1 MTPKVAAQYGY
12 EIISMPYSIDG
23 KTIYPYESFKE
34 FDSKSYY
41 DMLRGGVIPTTS
53 ALNEEQYRQRF
64 EPVFAAG
71 DDIFYVHFSR
81 SMSATFGP
89 MDNVV
94 KELQAKYPER
104 KFYALD
110 TKGIT
115 IVSYLIAL
123 TVADMFKAGKTPE
136 EVMEWSKT
144 EVDHFAQYFFADN
157 LKFFHRSGRVSGLA
171 ATMGGL
177 VGLRP
182 VIHMNSEGKMLS
194 IGTVKGRIQVMERL
208 ADYVFEKGDRVKDYR
223 VIIGSTDAQDL
234 AEQIG
239 DMIKEKLGQD
249 VQIEYLQVNPTAGA
263 HCGPDAIGVAFHSI
277 GR

>member
-41 DMLRGGVIPTTS
+41 DMLRSGVIPTTS

-81 SMSATFGP
+81 HMSATFGP

-208 ADYVFEKGDRVKDYR
+208 ADYVVEKGDRVKDYR